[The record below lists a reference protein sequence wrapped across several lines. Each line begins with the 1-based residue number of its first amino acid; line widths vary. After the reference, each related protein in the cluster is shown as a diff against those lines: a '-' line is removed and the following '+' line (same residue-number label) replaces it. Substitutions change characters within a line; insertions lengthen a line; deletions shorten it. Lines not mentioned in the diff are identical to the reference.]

1 MADDPPGAGIAGVV
15 VGAVLLFGAIS
26 LVPILIMWHHRRRA
40 AARRASEVRLLQV
53 NGCMR
58 QVTVERWL
66 EELARSENGEPQHQR
81 HYAQE
86 TCSICL
92 STLVVPSS
100 SQDTLPSS
108 PEPACILPPSR
119 STTALHRHDTLT
131 PDADPPLLE
140 SDRTRYRYRD
150 GDRSVLVLNQ
160 CNHAFH
166 ASCLASWF
174 AYGRYKCPICQ
185 TEYSPTDPG

>member
-1 MADDPPGAGIAGVV
+1 MADDPPGAEIAGVV

-26 LVPILIMWHHRRRA
+26 LVPI
-40 AARRASEVRLLQV
+40 
-53 NGCMR
+53 
-58 QVTVERWL
+58 
-66 EELARSENGEPQHQR
+66 
-81 HYAQE
+81 
-86 TCSICL
+86 SICL

-131 PDADPPLLE
+131 PDADPPLVE